1 MPVPLSGRVS
11 VAIPSRIP
19 EWARLAGKEQWRR
32 DRAAAKTMREAC
44 PELSQLRIELTFVE
58 AVARIPAA
66 QSHVMHPPAR
76 AFFQFPCP
84 YAACDG
90 RFDLT
95 ASAKLIFSGAAA
107 RESGHLECTGLRP
120 KGSALK
126 QPCGV
131 QARYTIVGEQ
141 QAKASSAP

>member
-1 MPVPLSGRVS
+1 

-19 EWARLAGKEQWRR
+19 EWARLARKEQWRQ
-32 DRAAAKTMREAC
+32 DRAAAKTMREAY
-44 PELSQLRIELTFVE
+44 PKLAQMRVELTFVE
-58 AVARIPAA
+58 AVARVPAA

-84 YAACDG
+84 YAACEG

-95 ASAKLIFSGAAA
+95 TAASLIFSSAAA
-107 RESGHLECTGLRP
+107 RKTGNLECTGVRP

-131 QARYTIVGEQ
+131 QARYTIVAEYHAEAG
-141 QAKASSAP
+141 SHR

>member
-1 MPVPLSGRVS
+1 MAAAIGVTESFS

-19 EWARLAGKEQWRR
+19 EWARLAGKQQWRQ
-32 DRAAAKTMREAC
+32 DRAAAKTMLEAC
-44 PELSQLRIELTFVE
+44 PTLAQLRIDLTFVE
-58 AVARIPAA
+58 AVARTPAA

-84 YAACDG
+84 YAACEG

-95 ASAKLIFSGAAA
+95 PAANLIFSGDAV
-107 RESGHLECTGLRP
+107 RSSGNLECTGLRP
-120 KGSALK
+120 KGGALK

-131 QARYTIVGEQ
+131 QARYRIVAMYHTET
-141 QAKASSAP
+141 

>member
-1 MPVPLSGRVS
+1 M
-11 VAIPSRIP
+11 AIPSRIP
-19 EWARLAGKEQWRR
+19 EWARLAGKERWRQ
-32 DRAAAKTMREAC
+32 DRAAAKTMRETC
-44 PELSQLRIELTFVE
+44 PELSQLRIDLTFVE
-58 AVARIPAA
+58 PVGRIPAA

-95 ASAKLIFSGAAA
+95 PSANLIFSGAAA
-107 RESGHLECTGLRP
+107 RKSGDLECTGVRP

-131 QARYTIVGEQ
+131 QVRYSIAGEHQ
-141 QAKASSAP
+141 TKASSSRGK

>member
-1 MPVPLSGRVS
+1 M
-11 VAIPSRIP
+11 AIPSRIP

-32 DRAAAKTMREAC
+32 DRAAAKTMREAY
-44 PELSQLRIELTFVE
+44 PKLAQMRIDLTFLE
-58 AVARIPAA
+58 PVARVPAA

-84 YAACDG
+84 YAACEG
-90 RFDLT
+90 RFDLSP
-95 ASAKLIFSGAAA
+95 AANLIFSGTAA
-107 RESGHLECTGLRP
+107 RKTGNLECTGLRP

-131 QARYTIVGEQ
+131 QARYTIVAEYHAETGSQ
-141 QAKASSAP
+141 P

>member
-1 MPVPLSGRVS
+1 
-11 VAIPSRIP
+11 
-19 EWARLAGKEQWRR
+19 
-32 DRAAAKTMREAC
+32 MREAH
-44 PELSQLRIELTFVE
+44 PELAQLRIELTFVE
-58 AVARIPAA
+58 AVARTPAA

-84 YAACDG
+84 YAACEG

-95 ASAKLIFSGAAA
+95 PTANRIFSGAAA
-107 RESGHLECTGLRP
+107 RESGNLECTGLRP

-131 QARYTIVGEQ
+131 EARYTIVAEYH
-141 QAKASSAP
+141 AKASPAP

>member
-1 MPVPLSGRVS
+1 

-32 DRAAAKTMREAC
+32 DRAAAKTMREAF
-44 PELSQLRIELTFVE
+44 PELAQMRIELTFVE
-58 AVARIPAA
+58 AVARVPAA

-84 YAACDG
+84 YAACEG

-95 ASAKLIFSGAAA
+95 NTANLIFSDAAA
-107 RESGHLECTGLRP
+107 HKTGHLECTGQRP
-120 KGSALK
+120 KGGSLK

-131 QARYTIVGEQ
+131 QARYTIVAEYR
-141 QAKASSAP
+141 P